1 MKRHGAA
8 GGGGGEAPRGVG
20 EGDDGGAPSSDVG
33 EGGGDGTAAVEK
45 GDAEEKIDGDG
56 DDGPRGAS
64 PRGGSTG
71 VSAW

>member
-20 EGDDGGAPSSDVG
+20 EGDDGGVPSSDVG
-33 EGGGDGTAAVEK
+33 EK
-45 GDAEEKIDGDG
+45 GDAEEKTDGDG
-56 DDGPRGAS
+56 DDRPRGAS